1 MLADQGQRVHHEVQT
16 GLADCHEGCLF
27 QDRTSLDARVAGGGH
42 GVGEDE
48 IPFREDQ
55 IGGDAEGAAL
65 AAFCLEHIFAVCWES
80 CIDAGFNAGP
90 ARVMHQLAQMRGRLW
105 QLGHPAPC
113 TGVKKSTNIG
123 FGR

>member
-1 MLADQGQRVHHEVQT
+1 MLKQLAEVQT

-48 IPFREDQ
+48 LPFREDQ

-65 AAFCLEHIFAVCWES
+65 AAFGLEHIFAVCWES
-80 CIDAGFNAGP
+80 CIDAGLNTSP
-90 ARVMHQLAQMRGRLW
+90 RPRVMRQCGPDGGLDLSTGAPGTLHRGEPSTTMRADR
-105 QLGHPAPC
+105 
-113 TGVKKSTNIG
+113 
-123 FGR
+123 